1 MLGGKSPYGQLVSSE
16 TLGLENCTVPPLP
29 ETRYGHATF
38 LTYFNQI
45 GVCGGWWQ
53 GKPNSSDCLILN
65 KTSGTWDR
73 GYLGDI
79 FGDGIRGVVDLK
91 EHGVYLVHPTSTSF
105 LAARST
111 TWIPGPIPPGTA
123 ECATKISDSNFVSIG
138 GLDGKLIREYS
149 PTKKEWLEASLW
161 SELHIGRRGP
171 GCAVTGTHLVVA
183 GGVNGWQE
191 VLTSVEVFLLES
203 KAHKTAERMREGRAF
218 FNLVPV
224 GETHSRLLAI
234 GGRNRTSDLQT
245 TEWWDEEEDQWEE
258 GPPLQRARS
267 TLLDCFLNPIVIKV
281 KQRGDSRHSR
291 QNLHF
296 RRIVSFNL
304 PCS

>member
-1 MLGGKSPYGQLVSSE
+1 MPTSPQGVLLLGGKSPDGQLVSSE

-38 LTYFNQI
+38 LTFFKQI

-65 KTSGTWDR
+65 KTSGIWDR

-111 TWIPGPIPPGTA
+111 AWIPGPIPPGTA
-123 ECATKISDSNFVSIG
+123 ECATKVSDPNFVSIG
-138 GLDGKLIREYS
+138 GLDGKLVREYS
-149 PTKKEWLEASLW
+149 PKKKEWLEASLW
-161 SELHIGRRGP
+161 SQLHIGRRGP
-171 GCAVTGTHLVVA
+171 GCAVTNTHLVVA

-234 GGRNRTSDLQT
+234 GGRNGTSDLQT

-258 GPPLQRARS
+258 GPPLQRARL
-267 TLLDCFLNPIVIKV
+267 TLLDCFV
-281 KQRGDSRHSR
+281 
-291 QNLHF
+291 NL
-296 RRIVSFNL
+296 IL
-304 PCS
+304 I

>member
-1 MLGGKSPYGQLVSSE
+1 MCGTAESRIICLSTIGVSFTPTSPQGVLVLGGKSAADGQLTSSE

-29 ETRYGHATF
+29 ETRYGHAAF
-38 LTYFNQI
+38 LTFFNQI

-53 GKPNSSDCLILN
+53 GKPNSSDCLLLN
-65 KTSGTWDR
+65 KTSGTWNR
-73 GYLGDI
+73 GYLGDL

-105 LAARST
+105 LAARSM
-111 TWIPGPIPPGTA
+111 TWIAGPIPPGTA
-123 ECATKISDSNFVSIG
+123 ECATKVSDLNFVSIG
-138 GLDGKLIREYS
+138 GLDGKLVREYS

-161 SELHIGRRGP
+161 AQLHIGRRGP

-191 VLTSVEVFLLES
+191 VLTTVEVFLLQS
-203 KAHKTAERMREGRAF
+203 KAHKNAERMREGRAF

-234 GGRNRTSDLQT
+234 GGRNGTSELQT
-245 TEWWDEEEDQWEE
+245 TEWWDEEEDQWQE
-258 GPPLQRARS
+258 GPPLQRAR
-267 TLLDCFLNPIVIKV
+267 
-281 KQRGDSRHSR
+281 
-291 QNLHF
+291 
-296 RRIVSFNL
+296 FN
-304 PCS
+304 SA